1 MELSCSNITKFL
13 MFFYI
18 LGNGTFR
25 PKLKKKKKKKK
36 KIPPQ
41 KTPYIL
47 ALYFSFSYIFRNG
60 NLHFSAQGQKNKKNS
75 PRENLY
81 FLRQKLFLYFG
92 KWEP

>member
-36 KIPPQ
+36 KIPP
-41 KTPYIL
+41 KKPL
-47 ALYFSFSYIFRNG
+47 IF
-60 NLHFSAQGQKNKKNS
+60 
-75 PRENLY
+75 
-81 FLRQKLFLYFG
+81 
-92 KWEP
+92 